1 VVETRIYG
9 IIGADVTSTSIT
21 DELAAL
27 DGTPDLTVRI
37 NSRGGDVFE
46 GVAIL
51 NALRGYG
58 GRVTTVIDGLA
69 ASAASFIAM
78 SGAEIVMNRN
88 SEMMIHNGHTL
99 AIGGAEDMRKMA
111 DNLER
116 VNANIASIYAERA
129 GGTADDWRALMAD
142 ETWFS
147 AEEAVSAGLADRV
160 ESIKGQD
167 ANKVKAFFDLSIFN
181 HAGRSHAPA
190 PRIPQAHNETPRN
203 PEAEK
208 GKEATMATLS
218 ESALQKLG
226 LDADA
231 DESAIDE
238 AIEKLATP
246 AESAP
251 PAEPSIDEA
260 TKVAAK
266 FGMTVVNSAQWDQA
280 QAQLADL
287 TARATAQTK
296 AENESAITNALT
308 TGRISAES
316 ADTWRG
322 ALAENREG
330 TLSLLATLP
339 ANKAVP
345 VDEIGHGVSREDQP
359 EDEGKVHAYAQ
370 ITGHDYGKGV

>member
-208 GKEATMATLS
+208 GKEPTMATLS

-231 DESAIDE
+231 DESGNRRGDRE
-238 AIEKLATP
+238 ARHTRRVGARRPSRASTR
-246 AESAP
+246 P
-251 PAEPSIDEA
+251 PRSRRSIRHDRGELGA
-260 TKVAAK
+260 V
-266 FGMTVVNSAQWDQA
+266 GPGG

-296 AENESAITNALT
+296 AENDDAIHPM
-308 TGRISAES
+308 R
-316 ADTWRG
+316 
-322 ALAENREG
+322 
-330 TLSLLATLP
+330 
-339 ANKAVP
+339 
-345 VDEIGHGVSREDQP
+345 
-359 EDEGKVHAYAQ
+359 
-370 ITGHDYGKGV
+370 